1 MLKPTLY
8 VETWKET
15 LRRSNDHNVKGF
27 LIEATNENFV
37 ISKSCTRGWTRDFLN
52 THLYFHILG
61 SYAYVGGVQVQWC
74 VSRIE
79 IEFESRIWSMV
90 LPKLLW
96 KIDALDNALWSITFL
111 QSFTLSNK
119 IFALET
125 RSKVHEANVDTFNHV
140 ESSNG
145 WIRALEAWACKQL
158 RNKTK
163 EFQTVEIIVEE
174 RCWSSLWNQR
184 FYSSQSSVIGGTLS
198 SSIIVEVDNV
208 IVDSTW
214 VICQWNPNLRP
225 VLTISCL

>member
-1 MLKPTLY
+1 MVRLSYWDWIWKPYLKHGVAQIALENRCFGQCTLEHY
-8 VETWKET
+8 
-15 LRRSNDHNVKGF
+15 SP
-27 LIEATNENFV
+27 
-37 ISKSCTRGWTRDFLN
+37 SKFYTIQQN
-52 THLYFHILG
+52 
-61 SYAYVGGVQVQWC
+61 
-74 VSRIE
+74 
-79 IEFESRIWSMV
+79 
-90 LPKLLW
+90 
-96 KIDALDNALWSITFL
+96 
-111 QSFTLSNK
+111 
-119 IFALET
+119 FALET
-125 RSKVHEANVDTFNHV
+125 RSKVDEANVDTFNHV

-163 EFQTVEIIVEE
+163 EFETVEIIYSWG

-184 FYSSQSSVIGGTLS
+184 FSSSQSSVIGGTLS